1 MAALTIKESR
11 KLVMPLDTVLEA
23 LLHFDGKSHGPLS
36 RGEVLQAELVRDVSQ
51 GDGIDVAVRSTGAHI
66 VDWHH
71 FNFST
76 HRRGH
81 HQLLPFEADSAALLG
96 REIAG
101 SDARRHRLPHREHRQ
116 HRAPAGVARRP
127 VRTVAALRARLRTAR
142 HLAEHAERNLRL
154 DPGSGCRSFSVA
166 AKDRLVRIDEQPAR
180 RRRPGTGPPNK

>member
-76 HRRGH
+76 IAAAIISYCRSKRIP
-81 HQLLPFEADSAALLG
+81 LPYSGVKSLEVT
-96 REIAG
+96 REGIAFHIENTV
-101 SDARRHRLPHREHRQ
+101 SI
-116 HRAPAGVARRP
+116 ARRP
-127 VRTVAALRARLRTAR
+127 ALREDLSGQSLRYARGY
-142 HLAEHAERNLRL
+142 EPHAI
-154 DPGSGCRSFSVA
+154 S
-166 AKDRLVRIDEQPAR
+166 
-180 RRRPGTGPPNK
+180 PNTQNETYV

>member
-1 MAALTIKESR
+1 VAALTIKESR

-76 HRRGH
+76 IAAAIISYCRSKRIP
-81 HQLLPFEADSAALLG
+81 LPYSGVKSLEVT
-96 REIAG
+96 REGIAFHIENTV
-101 SDARRHRLPHREHRQ
+101 SI
-116 HRAPAGVARRP
+116 ARRP
-127 VRTVAALRARLRTAR
+127 ALREDLSGQSLRYARGY
-142 HLAEHAERNLRL
+142 EPHAI
-154 DPGSGCRSFSVA
+154 S
-166 AKDRLVRIDEQPAR
+166 
-180 RRRPGTGPPNK
+180 PNTQNETYV